1 MENRKEDI
9 DKLMYKLKVLDS
21 RIKKLESLTDAVLN
35 DVETA
40 YQKRIKEL
48 NQKKDAAQKKLLKIL
63 ETVDNG

>member
-21 RIKKLESLTDAVLN
+21 RIKKLESLTDEVIN
-35 DVETA
+35 DVESA
-40 YQKRIKEL
+40 YQKRNKEL